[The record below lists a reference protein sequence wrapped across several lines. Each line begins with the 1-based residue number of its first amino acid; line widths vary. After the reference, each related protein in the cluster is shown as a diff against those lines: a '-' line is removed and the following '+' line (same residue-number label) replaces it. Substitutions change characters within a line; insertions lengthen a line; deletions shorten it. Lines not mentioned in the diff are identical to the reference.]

1 LGNRKDEAYIIL
13 KVPEDNKIW
22 SDFIGEN
29 PEMSFG
35 GIESSLTYLDDLY
48 ITEEISISYDK
59 NEGATSPRRSKCSQC
74 PSMEECSG
82 YPSLTL
88 F

>member
-48 ITEEISISYDK
+48 ITE
-59 NEGATSPRRSKCSQC
+59 
-74 PSMEECSG
+74 
-82 YPSLTL
+82 
-88 F
+88 